1 MPRAVGVKWNPTTA
15 IFRGN
20 LMNDQPPR
28 PPPGIDLRD
37 LISFADVVRT
47 ANVFETTLRALSI
60 ELASGSPLE
69 EALTLLK
76 GLEAIRLGHK
86 ALPDNLRDDLPRAA
100 GLLELVRLVNAGQDN
115 TQSLAPFVPHLRLL
129 SKAREVSQHV
139 RQKGDEATNKLFELF
154 FGGVCAACGSDLVLA
169 DPEHSKREKHPDIL
183 ITIKKR
189 RWAFECKVIV
199 GDSPRSWF
207 ERLEDG
213 AGQIQNCAEAEV
225 GCVVLNLKNL
235 LHPDDFLPVL
245 NNEAYRAG
253 QEAPEFGVW
262 KDRKTLISYLGAC
275 GQLRDQQL
283 RQMNV
288 AADLDQLFANCKK
301 VLPAAIFIL
310 PTFAFVASAT
320 GPLATPI
327 HMMYLAPFGR
337 LGRANEN
344 VLSLLNE
351 CLHHRLAESWVKR
364 WINTIR
370 SMMSCS

>member
-1 MPRAVGVKWNPTTA
+1 
-15 IFRGN
+15 
-20 LMNDQPPR
+20 MNDQPAR

-47 ANVFETTLRALSI
+47 ANVFESTLHALSI
-60 ELASGSPLE
+60 EIAPGSPLE

-86 ALPDNLRDDLPRAA
+86 ALPDSLREDLPRAA
-100 GLLELVRLVNAGQDN
+100 GLLELVRLVNAGQEN

-139 RQKGDEATNKLFELF
+139 RQRGDEATNKLFELF
-154 FGGVCAACGSDLVLA
+154 FGGVCAACGSDLILA
-169 DPEHSKREKHPDIL
+169 DPEHSRSEKHPDIL
-183 ITIKKR
+183 ITIKNR

-245 NNEAYRAG
+245 NEEAYRAG

-262 KDRKTLISYLGAC
+262 KDRKTLINYLGAC
-275 GQLRDQQL
+275 GQLRDKQF

-288 AADLDQLFANCKK
+288 EADLVELFANHQK
-301 VLPAAIFIL
+301 VVPAAIFIL
-310 PTFAFVASAT
+310 PTFAFVASET
-320 GPLATPI
+320 GPLPTPI

-337 LGRANEN
+337 PGRADEY
-344 VLSLLNE
+344 VLFLLNE
-351 CLHHRLAESWVKR
+351 CLHHRRAQSRVKM

-370 SMMSCS
+370 FMIGCR